1 MYLFNELNGWN
12 QVKTKVDELP
22 LNALAFVLLLFQ
34 NKHVMVEELLKFL
47 ICQVDTKLLK
57 WVHLKQ
63 KVERIINQWHTHR
76 N

>member
-12 QVKTKVDELP
+12 QVKAKVNELP
-22 LNALAFVLLLFQ
+22 LNALTFVLLLLQ
-34 NKHVMVEELLKFL
+34 NKHVMVKELLKFL

-63 KVERIINQWHTHR
+63 KVESIINQ
-76 N
+76 

>member
-12 QVKTKVDELP
+12 QVKTKVNELP

-57 WVHLKQ
+57 
-63 KVERIINQWHTHR
+63 
-76 N
+76 

>member
-12 QVKTKVDELP
+12 QVKTKVNELP
-22 LNALAFVLLLFQ
+22 LNTLAFILLLFQ

-57 WVHLKQ
+57 CVHLKQ
-63 KVERIINQWHTHR
+63 KVESIINQ
-76 N
+76 